1 MAYKPKKG
9 GYRHNAITARGH
21 SATRQQREIIEH
33 IITRGPTREEIYQL
47 LVQLALL
54 SSQLDDIINDLA
66 AYED

>member
-21 SATRQQREIIEH
+21 SATRQQRAIIEH
-33 IITRGPTREEIYQL
+33 IITRSPTREEIYQL

-54 SSQLDDIINDLA
+54 SSQLDDVIDDLA
-66 AYED
+66 ESED

>member
-21 SATRQQREIIEH
+21 SATRQQRA
-33 IITRGPTREEIYQL
+33 IITRSPTREEIYQL

-54 SSQLDDIINDLA
+54 SSQLDDVIDDLA
-66 AYED
+66 EFED